1 MRNIVPELERII
13 RDRLIG
19 WPPDWEGYH
28 WPGYTYEHTLRVRDL
43 ALTLAERERA
53 DPDVVLLA
61 ALLHDIRKDSG
72 RDHAE
77 VGANEAGR
85 ILKDLGVSDR
95 ISARVCEAISLHSG
109 SNTPDSPVESLC
121 LGDADFIDGNFGIV
135 AVWRFLTIRS
145 GHGHPLMETIEEMR
159 SWLPRKEQLLVSPG
173 PHTRGGREIAR
184 QRAARM
190 QVFADALLD
199 ASQAKANGHGPG
211 LMDLAACIHGHC
223 GRTLLTEQFAD
234 FDRLAATEDADP
246 ILGAVCRSVRLEVA
260 GKH

>member
-95 ISARVCEAISLHSG
+95 ISARVCERYHFIPAPTRRTVPSRACVSG
-109 SNTPDSPVESLC
+109 MRTSSTGTSESS
-121 LGDADFIDGNFGIV
+121 
-135 AVWRFLTIRS
+135 RS
-145 GHGHPLMETIEEMR
+145 G
-159 SWLPRKEQLLVSPG
+159 VS
-173 PHTRGGREIAR
+173 
-184 QRAARM
+184 
-190 QVFADALLD
+190 
-199 ASQAKANGHGPG
+199 
-211 LMDLAACIHGHC
+211 
-223 GRTLLTEQFAD
+223 
-234 FDRLAATEDADP
+234 
-246 ILGAVCRSVRLEVA
+246 
-260 GKH
+260 